1 LSLANL
7 PEDDDVDRSSDI
19 IKKEE
24 KEMSKGQQEVYK
36 QEMQGQTYELN
47 KGSESEREKS
57 TKRPRTGV

>member
-1 LSLANL
+1 LANL

-57 TKRPRTGV
+57 TKRPRTGA

>member
-1 LSLANL
+1 MANL
-7 PEDDDVDRSSDI
+7 PENDDVDRSSDI

-57 TKRPRTGV
+57 TKRPRTGA

>member
-1 LSLANL
+1 LANL

-57 TKRPRTGV
+57 TKRPRTRA

>member
-1 LSLANL
+1 MANL
-7 PEDDDVDRSSDI
+7 PEDDGVDRSSDI

-47 KGSESEREKS
+47 KGSELEREKS
-57 TKRPRTGV
+57 TKRPRTGA